1 MEAIYW
7 VMSWLCHRRCVH
19 CYEDRF
25 RPYAG
30 EELTEVV
37 KEARTFFPK
46 IIENLPR
53 RMTFLDVADVSPAG
67 RLREK
72 QGRIILAGGEILLTP
87 VRESV
92 LYPAVEMLRAKYR
105 DEGSVELTVQTTGDV
120 ITEKHVEE
128 LLARQVDRISVS
140 GMDTYHDG
148 LESEQVRAELQEK
161 LTRMFEAHG
170 MEYSDDFR
178 ALPVGEEAVR
188 PTFSFFGATPDS
200 WIGSIWPRGRAH
212 ENELSTAALADNFCN
227 RWSGGLNF
235 LQYRHSGSEVSI
247 EPNGNVYPC
256 CLKTKV
262 PVGNAAEEPLEAILE
277 RCVGDPV
284 YEAISMGHP
293 ERMGIRHGWSVE
305 KFLEKSRMILPS
317 GRVYQNLCIGCDRF
331 HEEVLMKQQ
340 NELVTINAG
349 HGAR

>member
-30 EELTEVV
+30 DELQQVV
-37 KEARTFFPK
+37 EEARACFPK

-53 RMTFLDVADVSPAG
+53 RMTFLDLADAAADG

-72 QGRIILAGGEILLTP
+72 QGRIILAGGEILLQP
-87 VRESV
+87 VREAV
-92 LYPAVEMLRAKYR
+92 LYPAIEKLREKYR
-105 DEGSVELTVQTTGDV
+105 DEGGIELIVQTTGDV
-120 ITEKHVEE
+120 ITARHVQE
-128 LLARQVDRISVS
+128 LLGRQVDRISVS
-140 GMDTYHDG
+140 GMDAYHEG
-148 LESEQVRAELQEK
+148 LEPEQARAALQQK

-170 MEYSDDFR
+170 MEQSEDFR
-178 ALPVGEEAVR
+178 ALPIGDEARR

-200 WIGSIWPRGRAH
+200 WIGSIWPRGRAQ
-212 ENELSTAALADNFCN
+212 ENELSSATLAENFCN

-256 CLKTKV
+256 CIKTKA
-262 PVGNAAEEPLEAILE
+262 PVGNLTQEPLESILD
-277 RCVGDPV
+277 RHVGNPV

-293 ERMGIRHGWSVE
+293 ERMGIQHGWSVE
-305 KFLEKSRMILPS
+305 KFLEKSKMALPS
-317 GRVYQNLCIGCDRF
+317 GRIYQNLCIGCDRF
-331 HEEVLMKQQ
+331 HEEVLMKQS
-340 NELVTINAG
+340 ELVTINAG
-349 HGAR
+349 NRI